1 MSKEKYENLYI
12 KTFGNFDIKYLGK
25 TIFVK
30 KRNQAKLEAILQY
43 LVLNNGKAINPI
55 KIIEDIWPEND
66 YTDYK
71 KVLQTYV
78 YRIKNFLSGEN
89 YFGKDFSPNLSI
101 TNVKGDYRLD
111 FLKGV
116 ILDENIFED
125 ITKEIK
131 EEDDCNKLILIADEL
146 RDIYEGEYMAGFYN
160 EYLVLRKR
168 NFYRQLYSA
177 SITIL
182 LNKLYDGKKF
192 DSEIIRLCEAFFAID
207 DIDEDVN
214 LIFLKTLIR
223 SNNRSHAKRHFD
235 YISVKMNEVLG
246 ITPGR
251 SITDLFK
258 KEEKEETDDA
268 FQKTGNLVLSREDL
282 DRIIE
287 ERIAE
292 RLRPENPIYTMLKV
306 EITGD
311 IDYIPEESI
320 TSLFQGSLRKNDVYA
335 VIDGLNFILMLYRV
349 NYDAV
354 PIVKLRIIERI
365 SKLFKE
371 EEVKLNINVYPTT
384 TIG

>member
-12 KTFGNFDIKYLGK
+12 KTFGNFDIKYSGK
-25 TIFVK
+25 TIFIK

-43 LVLNNGKAINPI
+43 LVLNNGKAINPV

-131 EEDDCNKLILIADEL
+131 EEDDCNKLILIADKL

-182 LNKLYDGKKF
+182 LNKLYDGKIF
-192 DSEIIRLCEAFFAID
+192 DSEIIRLCEALFTID

-258 KEEKEETDDA
+258 KEEKEETDYA
-268 FQKTGNLVLSREDL
+268 FQKTGSLVLSREDL

-306 EITGD
+306 EITGN

-320 TSLFQGSLRKNDVYA
+320 ASLFQGSLRKNDVYA

>member
-12 KTFGNFDIKYLGK
+12 KTFGNFDIKYSGK
-25 TIFVK
+25 TIFIK

-43 LVLNNGKAINPI
+43 LVLNNGKAINPV

-131 EEDDCNKLILIADEL
+131 EEDDCNKLILIADKL

-182 LNKLYDGKKF
+182 LNKLYDGKIF
-192 DSEIIRLCEAFFAID
+192 DSEIIRLCEAFFTID

-258 KEEKEETDDA
+258 KEEKEETDYA
-268 FQKTGNLVLSREDL
+268 FQKTGSLVLSREDL

-306 EITGD
+306 EITGN
-311 IDYIPEESI
+311 IDYVPEESI
-320 TSLFQGSLRKNDVYA
+320 AFLFQGSLRKNDVYA

-371 EEVKLNINVYPTT
+371 EVKLNINVYPTT

>member
-1 MSKEKYENLYI
+1 
-12 KTFGNFDIKYLGK
+12 
-25 TIFVK
+25 
-30 KRNQAKLEAILQY
+30 
-43 LVLNNGKAINPI
+43 
-55 KIIEDIWPEND
+55 
-66 YTDYK
+66 
-71 KVLQTYV
+71 
-78 YRIKNFLSGEN
+78 
-89 YFGKDFSPNLSI
+89 
-101 TNVKGDYRLD
+101 
-111 FLKGV
+111 
-116 ILDENIFED
+116 
-125 ITKEIK
+125 
-131 EEDDCNKLILIADEL
+131 
-146 RDIYEGEYMAGFYN
+146 MAGFYN

-182 LNKLYDGKKF
+182 LNKLYDGKIF
-192 DSEIIRLCEAFFAID
+192 DSEIIRLCEAFFTID

-258 KEEKEETDDA
+258 KEEKEETDYA
-268 FQKTGNLVLSREDL
+268 FQKTGSLVLSREDL

-306 EITGD
+306 EITGN
-311 IDYIPEESI
+311 IDYVPEESI
-320 TSLFQGSLRKNDVYA
+320 AFLFQGSLRKNDVYA

-371 EEVKLNINVYPTT
+371 EVKLNINVYPTT

>member
-1 MSKEKYENLYI
+1 MSEERYEDLYI
-12 KTFGNFDIKYLGK
+12 KTFGTFDIKYSDK
-25 TIFVK
+25 TIFIK

-43 LVLNNGKAINPI
+43 LVLNNGKAANPA
-55 KIIEDIWPEND
+55 KIIEDIWPENE
-66 YTDYK
+66 YTDNK

-78 YRIKNFLSGEN
+78 YRLKNFLSGEN
-89 YFGKDFSPNLSI
+89 YFDRDFSPNLSI

-116 ILDENIFED
+116 VLDEDLFEA

-131 EEDDCNKLILIADEL
+131 EEDDCNRLISLADRL
-146 RDIYEGEYMAGFYN
+146 RVIYDGEYMEGFHN

-182 LNKLYDGKKF
+182 LNKLYEGKEF
-192 DSEIIRLCEAFFAID
+192 DSEITRICEDFFTID

-246 ITPGR
+246 ISPRRGI
-251 SITDLFK
+251 SDLFK
-258 KEEKEETDDA
+258 QEEKEEADYS
-268 FQKTGNLVLSREDL
+268 FQRTGNLILNREDL

-292 RLRPENPIYTMLKV
+292 RLKPEKPVYTMLKV
-306 EITGD
+306 EVTGN
-311 IDYIPEESI
+311 IESVPEESI
-320 TSLFQGSLRKNDVYA
+320 TSLFRRSLRKNDVYA
-335 VIDGLNFILMLYRV
+335 VIDESNFIIMLYRV
-349 NYDAV
+349 DQDAM
-354 PIVKLRIIERI
+354 PIIKLRIIERI
-365 SKLFKE
+365 SKLFKDE
-371 EEVKLNINVYPTT
+371 NVKLNINVYPTT

>member
-12 KTFGNFDIKYLGK
+12 KTFGNFDIKYSGK
-25 TIFVK
+25 TIFIK

-43 LVLNNGKAINPI
+43 LVLNNGKAINPV

-131 EEDDCNKLILIADEL
+131 EEDDCNKLILIADKL

-182 LNKLYDGKKF
+182 LNKLYDGKIF
-192 DSEIIRLCEAFFAID
+192 DSEIIRLCEAFFTID

-258 KEEKEETDDA
+258 KEEKEETDYA
-268 FQKTGNLVLSREDL
+268 FQKTGSLVLSREDL

-306 EITGD
+306 EITGN

-320 TSLFQGSLRKNDVYA
+320 ASLFQGSLRKNDVYA